1 MDTTGEDDMCLILI
15 AYRTHPRYPL
25 IVAANRDEFYDRPT
39 APATFWETEP
49 PILAGKD
56 LRSGGTWFGI
66 SRQGRIAALSNFRD
80 PRTVKKDA
88 PSRGSLV
95 TKFLLGAFPAADY
108 LAALQ
113 QRAAEYNGYSM
124 IFGNWQQLYVY
135 SNKGAMPPL
144 LQPGIHGLSNHLL
157 DTPWPKVS
165 QGKNALAAVL
175 AKGGEPAVEELFALL
190 ADSSMPA
197 DNLLPD
203 TGIGLEWERLL
214 APLFISG
221 PVYGTRSSTILMIDQ
236 DATVSFYERTYN
248 GGNPGKGTTLRYRFR
263 IEP

>member
-1 MDTTGEDDMCLILI
+1 MDSIEEDIMCLILI
-15 AYRTHPRYPL
+15 AFRTHPQYPL
-25 IVAANRDEFYDRPT
+25 ILAANRDEFYDRPT
-39 APATFWETEP
+39 APASFWETKP
-49 PILAGKD
+49 RILAGKD
-56 LRSGGTWFGI
+56 LKSGGTWLGI
-66 SRQGRIAALSNFRD
+66 SRKGRIAALSNFRD
-80 PRTVKKDA
+80 PRSVKDDS

-95 TKFLLGAFPAADY
+95 TKFLLGAFPAAEY
-108 LAALQ
+108 LEAMQ
-113 QRAAEYNGYSM
+113 QHAEDYNGFSM
-124 IFGNWQQLYVY
+124 IFGDWQQLYIY
-135 SNKGAMPPL
+135 SNKGAIAPR

-157 DTPWPKVS
+157 DTPWPKVVH
-165 QGKNALAAVL
+165 GKNALATVL
-175 AKGGEPAVEELFALL
+175 AKGGEPPVEELFALL

-221 PVYGTRSSTILMIDQ
+221 PTYGTRSSTVLMIDQ
-236 DATVSFYERTYN
+236 DAIASFFERTYN